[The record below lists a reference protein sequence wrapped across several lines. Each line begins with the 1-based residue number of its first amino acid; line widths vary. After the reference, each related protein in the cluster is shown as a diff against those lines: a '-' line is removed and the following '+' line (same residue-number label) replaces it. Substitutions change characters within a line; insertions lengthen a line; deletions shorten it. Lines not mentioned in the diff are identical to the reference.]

1 MRPKTMKKRPRS
13 EFFVNVTNLDFRNTL
28 HGFGWILKIP
38 ASKKVIKNRTSTVS
52 GKEFQK
58 NTHTFSRK
66 STKLVIFGR
75 PLAVL
80 WAHAQVY
87 LLLGAP
93 CRSQVVPASPEIKAN
108 KAAKA
113 SKVGKTSCIGTTFA
127 HKLLHKFCNYSAV
140 AFA

>member
-1 MRPKTMKKRPRS
+1 MKKRPRS

-52 GKEFQK
+52 GKEFRK
-58 NTHTFSRK
+58 KHTFSRK

-87 LLLGAP
+87 LLPGAP
-93 CRSQVVPASPEIKAN
+93 CRSQVVPASPEIKTN

-113 SKVGKTSCIGTTFA
+113 SK
-127 HKLLHKFCNYSAV
+127 
-140 AFA
+140 